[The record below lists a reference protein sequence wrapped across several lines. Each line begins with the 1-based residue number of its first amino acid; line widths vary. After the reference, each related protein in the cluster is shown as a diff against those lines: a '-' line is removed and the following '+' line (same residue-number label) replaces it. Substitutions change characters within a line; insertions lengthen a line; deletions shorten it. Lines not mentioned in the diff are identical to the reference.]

1 MKLLKESL
9 KSLKQLMSKPVIY
22 VPDLFMYMVT
32 YCLTV
37 FFYRSSGIDVALQNF
52 VMNGADKVIVF
63 QNFLT
68 TNWFHLLLSFVAF
81 VFVTFILGVGVES
94 IKFRLIKSV
103 VQKKEISF
111 FRTVFTLNPY
121 FFKLIVLKI
130 YVYIITA
137 LIFLISAT
145 MYVVYM
151 QVDNNNLGILVKMLV
166 IAVALPI
173 VLFFKLGIYYRYA
186 ILFLDE
192 DRHASRAFQKSFN
205 LLVDRPKHIIRVWL
219 FSMSFGLLLWIFVSG
234 IGFFARNIQD
244 AISSSTF
251 IYAFSAMVML
261 MAYLI
266 KLTYDLWENILLFRT
281 YPIIKKSS

>member
-9 KSLKQLMSKPVIY
+9 KSLRQLMSRPVIY
-22 VPDLFMYMVT
+22 VPDVLMYMVT

-37 FFYRSSGIDVALQNF
+37 FFYRSSGIDVALQDF
-52 VMNGADKVIVF
+52 VMNGADKVAVF

-68 TNWFHLLLSFVAF
+68 ANWFHLLLSFVAF

-94 IKFRLIKSV
+94 VKFRLIKSV
-103 VQKKEISF
+103 VQNKDISF

-121 FFKLIVLKI
+121 LFKLIVLKV

-151 QVDNNNLGILVKMLV
+151 QVDNNKMGLLIKMLV

-186 ILFLDE
+186 ILFMDE
-192 DRHASRAFQKSFN
+192 EKHASRAFQKSFN
-205 LLVDRPKHIIRVWL
+205 HLVDRPKHIIRVWL
-219 FSMSFGLLLWIFVSG
+219 FSMTLGLLLWIFVSG

-244 AISSSTF
+244 MITSSTF
-251 IYAFSAMVML
+251 VYMFSATIML

-266 KLTYDLWENILLFRT
+266 KLTYDLWEHILLFRT
-281 YPIIKKSS
+281 YSVIKKSS

>member
-1 MKLLKESL
+1 MLKESL

-22 VPDLFMYMVT
+22 VPDLFMYIVT

>member
-9 KSLKQLMSKPVIY
+9 KSLRQLMSRPVIY
-22 VPDLFMYMVT
+22 VPDVLMYMVT

-37 FFYRSSGIDVALQNF
+37 FFYRSSGIDVALQDF
-52 VMNGADKVIVF
+52 VMNGADKVAVF

-68 TNWFHLLLSFVAF
+68 ANWFHLLLSFVAF

-94 IKFRLIKSV
+94 VKFRLIKSV
-103 VQKKEISF
+103 VQNKEISF

-121 FFKLIVLKI
+121 LFKLIVLKV

-151 QVDNNNLGILVKMLV
+151 QVDNNKLGLLIKMLV

-186 ILFLDE
+186 ILFMDD

-219 FSMSFGLLLWIFVSG
+219 FSMTLGLLLWIFVSG

-244 AISSSTF
+244 MITSSAF
-251 IYAFSAMVML
+251 VYMFSATIML

-266 KLTYDLWENILLFRT
+266 KLTYDLWEHILLFRT
-281 YPIIKKSS
+281 YPVIKKSS

>member
-1 MKLLKESL
+1 MLKESL
-9 KSLKQLMSKPVIY
+9 KSLRQLMSRPVIY
-22 VPDLFMYMVT
+22 VPDVLMYMVT

-37 FFYRSSGIDVALQNF
+37 FFYRSSGIDVALQDF
-52 VMNGADKVIVF
+52 VMNGADKVAVF

-68 TNWFHLLLSFVAF
+68 ANWFHLLLSFVAF

-94 IKFRLIKSV
+94 VKFRLIKSV
-103 VQKKEISF
+103 VQNKEISF

-121 FFKLIVLKI
+121 LFKLIVLKV

-151 QVDNNNLGILVKMLV
+151 QVDNNKLGLLIKMLV

-186 ILFLDE
+186 ILFMDD

-219 FSMSFGLLLWIFVSG
+219 FSMTLGLLLWIFVSG

-244 AISSSTF
+244 MITSSAF
-251 IYAFSAMVML
+251 VYMFSATIML

-266 KLTYDLWENILLFRT
+266 KLTYDLWEHILLFRT
-281 YPIIKKSS
+281 YPVIKKSS